1 MFKNLNIVPK
11 WVVFLMDLLACY
23 FAFMASQFLRNNL
36 SFNGIDLHTISGRIL
51 FLLVI
56 LAINFVVFK
65 TYDGIIR
72 YTGLQD
78 ALKVVYS
85 VLASTAILFI
95 ISLFATF
102 LLGNET
108 DISVYFSA
116 VILIINLLV
125 SVLFL
130 IGYRLL
136 VKLFFAYLQYHKL
149 ERKNVIIYGAGDAAF
164 ATKRVLEHDYSS
176 NVNVKAFID
185 DDVRKVGKVVD
196 GVRIYHSKDFVQVC
210 EADKTDELIIAD
222 FTITAAKKNELV
234 DYCLDHAINVLN
246 VPPIDTWINGQFST
260 RQLRT
265 LEIENLLERDAIQLS
280 NEELGSQL
288 KNRKILVTGAAGS
301 IGSEI
306 VRQLLKY
313 QPLAIILCD
322 QAETPLHQL
331 ELELA
336 SDFKTPTRCIPFL
349 CDITNEPR
357 MRELFRKYEP
367 EYVYHAA
374 AYKHVPMMEISA
386 AEAVM
391 NNTMGTKLLADLSLK
406 YKVKRFVY
414 VSTDKAVNPTNVMG
428 SSKRLAEVYIQYLHH
443 INQSVSVDTESEAGT
458 RFIITR
464 FGNVLGTNG
473 SVVGIFKDQ
482 IEKGGPVTITHPD
495 ITRYF
500 MTIPEACQLVL
511 EAGSMGKGGE
521 IFVFDMGKSVSIVDL
536 ANKMIRLYGLIPGK
550 DIEIRFTGLRP
561 GEKLYEELW
570 TGSENLLPTHHEKI
584 MIASHTKPGSE
595 NISQAFDH
603 LIELAKNGVD
613 DMLLVA
619 KMKELVPEFLSNN
632 SVFEKLDN

>member
-1 MFKNLNIVPK
+1 MFKNLNIIPR
-11 WVVFLMDLLACY
+11 WVVFLIDLLGCY
-23 FAFMASQFLRNNL
+23 FAFIFAHFVKNNL
-36 SFNGIDLHTISGRIL
+36 SFQGIDLHTLSGNIL
-51 FLLVI
+51 ILL
-56 LAINFVVFK
+56 FVQALVFVAFK

-72 YTGLQD
+72 YTGFQD
-78 ALKVVYS
+78 ALKVGYS
-85 VLASTAILFI
+85 VVAGTALLFI
-95 ISLFATF
+95 LSLFGT
-102 LLGNET
+102 LLRNRLSHP
-108 DISVYFSA
+108 IYFSV
-116 VILIINLLV
+116 VILIINLLFTM
-125 SVLFL
+125 LFL
-130 IGYRLL
+130 VGYRLL
-136 VKLFFAYLQYHKL
+136 VKMFFSYLQYHKL
-149 ERKNVIIYGAGDAAF
+149 DKKNVVIYGAGDAGF

-176 NVNVKAFID
+176 NVNVAAFID
-185 DDVRKVGKVVD
+185 DDFRKGGKVVD
-196 GVRIYHSKDFVQVC
+196 GVRIYHSKDLEEICTASKV
-210 EADKTDELIIAD
+210 DEIIIAD
-222 FTITAAKKNELV
+222 LTVTAAKRNEVV
-234 DYCLDHAINVLN
+234 DFCLDNNITVLN
-246 VPPIDTWINGQFST
+246 VPPIDTWINGQFSS

-265 LEIENLLERDAIQLS
+265 IEIENLLERDAIQLS

-288 KNRKILVTGAAGS
+288 KGRRILVTGAAGS

-306 VRQLLKY
+306 VKQLLRY
-313 QPLAIILCD
+313 QPQLIVLCD

-331 ELELA
+331 ELDLA
-336 SDFKTPTRCIPFL
+336 HIKTPTRLISFL
-349 CDITNEPR
+349 CDITNEVR
-357 MRELFRKYEP
+357 MKELFKRYQP

-391 NNTMGTKLLADLSLK
+391 NNTMGTKILADLSLQ
-406 YKVKRFVY
+406 YTVKRFVF
-414 VSTDKAVNPTNVMG
+414 VSTDKAVNPTNIMG

-443 INQSVSVDTESEAGT
+443 ISFANQADFST

-482 IEKGGPVTITHPD
+482 IEKGGPVTITHPE
-495 ITRYF
+495 ITRFF

-570 TGSENLLPTHHEKI
+570 TGSENLLATHHEKI
-584 MIASHTKPGSE
+584 MIASSVKPDSE
-595 NISQAFDH
+595 NILQSFDT
-603 LIELAKNGVD
+603 LISLAKNGVD
-613 DMLLVA
+613 EMLLVA
-619 KMKELVPEFLSNN
+619 KMKELVPEFVSNN